1 VSAVVPLKNTLSAA
15 ASAAKADK
23 DAPLRED
30 IRLLG
35 RILGDTLREQEGE
48 EMFRV
53 VEEIRQTAVR
63 FRRDGDHQA
72 LQALD
77 KLLDALSHDET
88 IPVIRAFSYFSH
100 LANIA
105 EDLHHNRRR
114 RFHRMKG
121 SRPQDGSIELALE
134 RARKAGISPQKVRE
148 FFETAFISPVLTA
161 HPTEVQRKSIL
172 DRQIEIARL
181 LAERD
186 QRIMT
191 PDEKAENLEALRREI
206 LTLWQ
211 TRMLRMVKLTV
222 ADEVENGLAYYR
234 YTFLSEVPQLYAE
247 MENALSGEF
256 GGEPTALPP
265 FLRLGSWIGGDRDG
279 NPFVNRDV
287 LVHAITRQASVAF
300 EHYLAEVLELRSELP
315 ISASQVE
322 VSPGLTALAE
332 ASPDCSEQ
340 RQDEPYRRAM
350 VTIHARLSAT
360 ARKLAGHDLRRDA
373 QGRQP
378 YASVEEFLHDLQ
390 IVRDSLVA
398 HGSAALTRGRLRRL
412 ITAARVFRF
421 NLATLD
427 LRQNSDVHELVV
439 AELLAHAG
447 IAADYGKLNEE
458 EREALLVKE
467 LSTARLLRS
476 PYVQYS
482 EQTQS
487 EMAILAEAA
496 AIQGHFGA
504 EALPHYIISKTT
516 SASDLLE
523 TALLLREV
531 GLFVPGAHPRVT
543 MRIIP
548 LFETIDDLRR
558 CAQIMDRF
566 LAQPGMLAMARD
578 CWKGSMEI
586 MLGYS
591 DSNKDGGFLTSSWEL
606 YQAEVRLH
614 QLCQRH
620 GLILRLFHGRG
631 GTVGRGGGPT
641 YQAIL
646 AQPDGAVTGQIRITE
661 QGEVIASKYSNREI
675 GRRNL
680 ETIIAATF
688 EATLLEAEAGGE
700 TERYR
705 EVMDVLSQHAYTA
718 YRSLV
723 YDTPGFNDYF
733 RAATPIREISEL
745 KIGSRP
751 ASRKASNRIEDLRA
765 IPWVFSWA
773 QSRVLLPGW
782 YGFGSA
788 VQAYLQAEP
797 RKGMT
802 QLRRMCKRWPFF
814 QTLLSNV
821 DMVLAKTDMAIA
833 SRYAALV
840 PDEALREHVF
850 GRIREEWDLTYRVI
864 LDITGQRELLESNP
878 LLARSIRNRVPYI
891 DPLNHLQVEL
901 LNRHRTGPSDERIH
915 RGIHRTI
922 NGVAAGLRNS
932 G

>member
-1 VSAVVPLKNTLSAA
+1 MSAALPLKSVPATA
-15 ASAAKADK
+15 ASTKTDK

-53 VEEIRQTAVR
+53 VEQIRQTAVR
-63 FRRDGDHQA
+63 FRRDGDPQA
-72 LQALD
+72 LQDLD
-77 KLLDALSHDET
+77 RLLDGLDHERT
-88 IPVIRAFSYFSH
+88 IPVVRAFSYFSH

-114 RFHRMKG
+114 RYHLMKG

-134 RARKAGISPQKVRE
+134 RARKAGITPEKVRE
-148 FFETAFISPVLTA
+148 FFDSALISPVLTA

-172 DRQIEIARL
+172 DRQIEIAHL

-191 PDEKAENLEALRREI
+191 PEETTENLEALRREI

-234 YTFLSEVPQLYAE
+234 YTFLSELPRLYGDI
-247 MENALSGEF
+247 ENALTNEF
-256 GGEPTALPP
+256 GGAPAPLPP
-265 FLRLGSWIGGDRDG
+265 FLRIGSWIGGDRDG

-287 LVHAITRQASVAF
+287 LAHALTRQASVAF
-300 EHYLAEVLELRSELP
+300 DHYLAELIELRSELP

-322 VSPGLTALAE
+322 VSPELNALAA

-340 RQDEPYRRAM
+340 RQDEPYRRAI
-350 VTIHARLSAT
+350 VTIHARIGAT
-360 ARKLAGHDLRRDA
+360 ARKLAKHDLRR
-373 QGRQP
+373 GNETHEP
-378 YASVEEFLHDLQ
+378 YASVDEFIHDLE
-390 IVRDSLVA
+390 IVRDSLIA
-398 HGSAALTRGRLRRL
+398 HGSAALSRGRLRDL
-412 ITAARVFRF
+412 ITAARAFRF
-421 NLATLD
+421 NLCTLD
-427 LRQNSDVHELVV
+427 LRQNSDVHESVV
-439 AELLAHAG
+439 AELLAHG
-447 IAADYGKLNEE
+447 GVTNDYLKLDEDA
-458 EREALLVKE
+458 REALLVHE
-467 LSTARLLRS
+467 LRTARLLRS
-476 PYVQYS
+476 PYVEYS
-482 EQTQS
+482 DLAQS
-487 EMAILAEAA
+487 ELAILKEAA
-496 AIQGHFGA
+496 AIHKQFGA

-523 TALLLREV
+523 VALLLREF
-531 GLFVPGAHPRVT
+531 GLFVPGEQPNVA

-548 LFETIDDLRR
+548 LFETIADLRG

-566 LAQPGMLAMARD
+566 LSEPGMLHVARE
-578 CWKGSMEI
+578 CWRGSIEI

-606 YQAEVRLH
+606 YQAEVQLHKLCERL
-614 QLCQRH
+614 
-620 GLILRLFHGRG
+620 GLTLRLFHGRG

-680 ETIIAATF
+680 ETIVAATL
-688 EATLLEAEAGGE
+688 EATLLESEAGGE

-705 EVMDVLSQHAYTA
+705 EVMDVLSGHAYRA
-718 YRSLV
+718 YRDLV
-723 YDTPGFNDYF
+723 YETPGFNDYF

-751 ASRKASNRIEDLRA
+751 ASRKASDRIEDLRA

-788 VQAYLQAEP
+788 VQAYLEADP
-797 RKGMT
+797 RKGLT
-802 QLRRMCKRWPFF
+802 QLRRMCKRWPYF
-814 QTLLSNV
+814 QTLLSNI

-833 SRYAALV
+833 SRYASLV
-840 PDEALREHVF
+840 PDTALRDRVF
-850 GRIREEWDLTYRVI
+850 GRIMEEWKLTYQAI

-901 LNRHRTGPSDERIH
+901 LHRHRTGPSDERIH